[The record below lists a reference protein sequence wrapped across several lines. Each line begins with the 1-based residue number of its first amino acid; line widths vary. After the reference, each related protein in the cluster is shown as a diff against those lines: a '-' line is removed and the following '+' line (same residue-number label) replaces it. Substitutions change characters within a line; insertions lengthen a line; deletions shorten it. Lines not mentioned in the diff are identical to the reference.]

1 MIYELNECVEDVD
14 GEDEESNETDSID
27 NKYSK
32 YQIPN
37 NLTNFPFRE
46 NHMMSQVMSSADS
59 ATMRIG
65 DETSNEQLWA

>member
-46 NHMMSQVMSSADS
+46 THMMS
-59 ATMRIG
+59 
-65 DETSNEQLWA
+65 